1 MSLIRNFSTS
11 SQAEADTS
19 KKVLVLYTGGTI
31 GMKRDT
37 NGSYVPVQDF
47 LFDALKDRF
56 HDYEYSQKF
65 FVDEEQ
71 YSSFVLGPEECNT
84 AKINNW
90 CQNRSFQL
98 STKEGSRIHVKFIE
112 YDPLVDSSCMSYDIW
127 IRIANDIK
135 AEYEN
140 FDGFVILHGTD
151 TMAYTASALSFMCEN
166 LGKPIILTG
175 SQIPV
180 IELRSD
186 GYVNFI
192 SSLIVAANYCIPEVM
207 LCFDSNVYRGCRV
220 VKIDTGAFAAFDSP
234 NLTPLVKLGF
244 KIQGELIL
252 SSHCF
257 QILVHSQK
265 FGGNGEISLAEPQNC
280 RGHHHHHR
288 HQHNHH
294 HHPINTASITATIS
308 LTYSFIDPHTLYHFL
323 HLFQIK
329 AVIMSEGIKGI
340 VLQTF
345 GAGNIPTNQKHF
357 VALLKEASEKGILI
371 VNVTQCSK
379 GSVGR
384 YYASCEGLGEA
395 GVIPGGDITLEAAIT
410 KLMYVLGQENLTLEQ
425 KKKFM
430 KKNLRG
436 EVTIVPKTDSP
447 LNFELIALMAKRLS
461 LSTNAEIESLR
472 DTIFPDLICT
482 AAKTGNLNSMVDLK
496 EKGGNLS
503 CFNKE
508 NRSPLHI
515 AARSGYHDMVLY
527 LLKEGASVHQRD
539 DNNCTP
545 LIDAISGNHLNIIDA
560 LVETGAS
567 LNYMESDTI
576 GMHLCSLAAVDNVKA
591 LESWKRAG
599 ADLNTK
605 DYMGSTALH
614 VAANKGHEEAVQFLL
629 RNGSNPE
636 VTDTNGRPAE
646 YYAKKHNIAHL
657 F

>member
-71 YSSFVLGPEECNT
+71 YSSFVLG
-84 AKINNW
+84 
-90 CQNRSFQL
+90 

-244 KIQGELIL
+244 KIQARNLGEMGKADHIAPPLPSAQL
-252 SSHCF
+252 
-257 QILVHSQK
+257 
-265 FGGNGEISLAEPQNC
+265 
-280 RGHHHHHR
+280 
-288 HQHNHH
+288 
-294 HHPINTASITATIS
+294 
-308 LTYSFIDPHTLYHFL
+308 
-323 HLFQIK
+323 IK

>member
-11 SQAEADTS
+11 SQAEADSS

-47 LFDALKDRF
+47 LFNALKDRF
-56 HDYEYSQKF
+56 HDYEYGQKF

-71 YSSFVLGPEECNT
+71 NSNFVLG
-84 AKINNW
+84 
-90 CQNRSFQL
+90 

-127 IRIANDIK
+127 LRIANDIK

-207 LCFDSNVYRGCRV
+207 LCFDSNVYRGCRA

-234 NLTPLVKLGF
+234 NLSPLVKLGF
-244 KIQGELIL
+244 KIQVNW
-252 SSHCF
+252 SS
-257 QILVHSQK
+257 VTRSREMEK
-265 FGGNGEISLAEPQNC
+265 FKVFTNMCTNVAVIHLFP
-280 RGHHHHHR
+280 
-288 HQHNHH
+288 
-294 HHPINTASITATIS
+294 SITLET
-308 LTYSFIDPHTLYHFL
+308 
-323 HLFQIK
+323 IK
-329 AVIMSEGIKGI
+329 AVILSEGIKGI

-345 GAGNIPTNQKHF
+345 GAGNIPTNQTQF
-357 VALLKEASEKGILI
+357 VDLLKEASERGILI
-371 VNVTQCSK
+371 VNVTQCAK

-384 YYASCEGLGEA
+384 YYAASEGLGEA

-410 KLMYVLGQENLTLEQ
+410 KLMYILGQENLTLEQ
-425 KKKFM
+425 KRKLM

-482 AAKTGNLNSMVDLK
+482 AAKTGNLSSMADLK

-515 AARSGYHDMVLY
+515 AARSGYYDMVLY

-545 LIDAISGNHLNIIDA
+545 LIDAISGNQLDIIDA
-560 LVETGAS
+560 LVGTGAS
-567 LNYMESDTI
+567 LNYMDADSI

-629 RNGSNPE
+629 RNGANPKI
-636 VTDTNGRPAE
+636 TDTNGRPAK
-646 YYAKKHNIAHL
+646 YYAAKHNIGHL